1 MNDELYMIIDTIY
14 ESEEAFNINE
24 LESIIEIN
32 LFDLKIY
39 LDYLI
44 EKNIIKL
51 VDGKYITLIDY
62 DTAIR
67 LIEKG
72 L

>member
-44 EKNIIKL
+44 EKNIINL
-51 VDGKYITLIDY
+51 VDGKYITRIDY
-62 DTAIR
+62 DTAIK

-72 L
+72 M

>member
-1 MNDELYMIIDTIY
+1 MHDELYMIIDTIY
-14 ESEEAFNINE
+14 DSEEAFNINE

-72 L
+72 M

>member
-44 EKNIIKL
+44 EKNIINL